1 MSKNRKYFNMG
12 SQSYRFKKASKIIKK
27 NILRNKTRMEGG
39 SNCPILVEGINDV
52 KALRSLGFTGVIEK
66 LNRGYSRSKLIA
78 YLYETYGTRNKIDGK
93 SSIIILMD
101 WDKTGESIQNFF
113 RIRLMAM
120 DMAIDEEMH
129 NQLSIL
135 INPEIMAVE
144 ELSSYAS
151 IFSSII

>member
-1 MSKNRKYFNMG
+1 MSKNRKYFDMEA
-12 SQSYRFKKASKIIKK
+12 QSYRFKKASKIIKE
-27 NILRNKTRMEGG
+27 NILRNKSRIEGG

-101 WDKTGESIQNFF
+101 WDKTGKSIQNFF
-113 RIRLMAM
+113 RIRLMSM

-151 IFSSII
+151 IFSSKI

>member
-1 MSKNRKYFNMG
+1 
-12 SQSYRFKKASKIIKK
+12 
-27 NILRNKTRMEGG
+27 MEGG

-78 YLYETYGTRNKIDGK
+78 YLYEMYGTRNKIDGK
-93 SSIIILMD
+93 STIIILMD
-101 WDKTGESIQNFF
+101 WDKTGKSIQNFF

-144 ELSSYAS
+144 ELSKSFLFSALAKIIESKSPVTSYAP
-151 IFSSII
+151 